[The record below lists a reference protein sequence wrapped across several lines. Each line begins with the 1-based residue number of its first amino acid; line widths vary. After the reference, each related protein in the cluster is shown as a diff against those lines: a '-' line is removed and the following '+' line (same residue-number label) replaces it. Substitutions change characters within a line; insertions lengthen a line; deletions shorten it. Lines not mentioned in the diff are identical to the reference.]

1 MLAGF
6 ITMSNCNT
14 KYLSQYS
21 IPFFEDFHGH
31 LIGEPQIFV
40 REPQSF
46 HWRPPD
52 VQIGDNVH
60 N

>member
-1 MLAGF
+1 MYNLIIIAGF

-21 IPFFEDFHGH
+21 IPFIEDLHGH
-31 LIGEPQIFV
+31 LIGEPQIFIGDH
-40 REPQSF
+40 QMF
-46 HWRPPD
+46 
-52 VQIGDNVH
+52 IGDNAH